1 MSECFQ
7 EAAMHADP
15 ERLTTPLES
24 WQAGLERA
32 LIIEFLLNQGHTM
45 DSLRSLPVADQN
57 DLLRAAAGYAS
68 QRLAEIESR
77 ARYVDEIDR

>member
-7 EAAMHADP
+7 EAAMHADA
-15 ERLTTPLES
+15 ERLTPLES

-45 DSLRSLPVADQN
+45 ESLQSLSVADQN